1 MHTPSHIIITVKQ
14 AAKNSNITYSM
25 KEYGYYTKI
34 TASSLV
40 KLLLLP
46 SMTLKKHT
54 SNTRYFFYMES
65 VSWVKIGEG
74 MDNLGHHL
82 MRSRNQSSRDT

>member
-34 TASSLV
+34 TASSSLV
-40 KLLLLP
+40 QLLLLP
-46 SMTLKKHT
+46 SMTLKHIQAILE
-54 SNTRYFFYMES
+54 FFIY
-65 VSWVKIGEG
+65 GECVMG
-74 MDNLGHHL
+74 
-82 MRSRNQSSRDT
+82 